1 MIAQGVRVL
10 RFTNERILNDTEQ
23 VLEEICSYL
32 PSPFGGGAGG
42 GGLHEETDS

>member
-23 VLEEICSYL
+23 VLEEICSY
-32 PSPFGGGAGG
+32 PFGGGAGG